1 MDIQIL
7 GTYPGELSQRFI
19 LTTYVINGE
28 LAIDAG
34 AIGLGL
40 TVAEQKRIQNILVT
54 HTHIDHLATLPIF
67 IDNRWSDS
75 APPPVIHATAH
86 NLAMVKKHLF
96 NNVLWPELQSISD
109 HFFTLRDAEPYQPVD
124 LERFTFYMFPVNHP
138 VPTYGIVLEEKTTRS
153 QVLFTS
159 DTTICDVIWIE
170 ANRSPHLKAIF
181 SEISF
186 PDAYVDLAQSAG
198 HLTPKLLEQELRK
211 LKKHVP
217 IYLTH
222 YKNQYVE
229 QIEREIAGLSGPRMH
244 IARAGEMIHIE

>member
-1 MDIQIL
+1 MEIQIL

-19 LTTYVINGE
+19 LTTYVVNGE
-28 LAIDAG
+28 LAVDAG
-34 AIGLGL
+34 ALGLGL
-40 TVAEQKRIQNILVT
+40 TVAEQKRIQNVLVT

-67 IDNRWSDS
+67 IDNRWSD
-75 APPPVIHATAH
+75 AAAPPVIHATPH
-86 NLAMVKKHLF
+86 NLAMIKKHLF
-96 NNVLWPELQSISD
+96 NNVLWPELQSISSQ
-109 HFFTLRDAEPYQPVD
+109 FFALRDAEPYQPVD

-138 VPTYGIVLEEKTTRS
+138 VPTYGIMLEEKATRS

-170 ANRSPHLKAIF
+170 ANRSPRLKAIF

-186 PDAYVDLAQSAG
+186 PDTYLDLAQSSG

-211 LKKHVP
+211 LKKNVP

-222 YKNQYVE
+222 YKNQFVDE
-229 QIEREIAGLSGPRMH
+229 IQREIGRLDSFDLH
-244 IARAGEMIHIE
+244 IARAGEKIHIE

>member
-1 MDIQIL
+1 
-7 GTYPGELSQRFI
+7 
-19 LTTYVINGE
+19 
-28 LAIDAG
+28 
-34 AIGLGL
+34 
-40 TVAEQKRIQNILVT
+40 
-54 HTHIDHLATLPIF
+54 
-67 IDNRWSDS
+67 
-75 APPPVIHATAH
+75 
-86 NLAMVKKHLF
+86 
-96 NNVLWPELQSISD
+96 
-109 HFFTLRDAEPYQPVD
+109 
-124 LERFTFYMFPVNHP
+124 
-138 VPTYGIVLEEKTTRS
+138 
-153 QVLFTS
+153 VLFTS